1 MILENMNSKEKL
13 GQMSSILSI
22 LEDRVDSYIERNRS
36 NLRRRLKTAER
47 TRIQREFSLGTNG
60 KWEVDMFILKVSKD
74 YIPGDV
80 RCVSEVLHQICKRPS
95 EYRCRLLCHTEVILR
110 VSAEVQ
116 EALLRDYSALYQQ
129 VQRKMSGDEGHQCCR
144 SP

>member
-22 LEDRVDSYIERNRS
+22 LEDRVNSYIERNRS

-60 KWEVDMFILKVSKD
+60 KWEVDMFILISDTLSQSVF
-74 YIPGDV
+74 Y
-80 RCVSEVLHQICKRPS
+80 L
-95 EYRCRLLCHTEVILR
+95 
-110 VSAEVQ
+110 
-116 EALLRDYSALYQQ
+116 
-129 VQRKMSGDEGHQCCR
+129 
-144 SP
+144 